1 MGTKRNHTIPHAT
14 VTGPLLLLL
23 TFGSIALLLA
33 LILTVRLHA
42 FLALLLTSM
51 ALGLACGLT
60 PAALLKS
67 IQTGVGEA
75 LGFIAV
81 VLGLGAMIG
90 AYLEQS
96 GGGHVLA
103 NCSRDRKS
111 TRLNSSH

>member
-1 MGTKRNHTIPHAT
+1 
-14 VTGPLLLLL
+14 
-23 TFGSIALLLA
+23 
-33 LILTVRLHA
+33 
-42 FLALLLTSM
+42 M

-96 GGGHVLA
+96 GGGHVLF
-103 NCSRDRKS
+103 
-111 TRLNSSH
+111 